1 MIFGSAFARRLLRP
15 IISVLVNHKSLPVDP
30 VAELAID
37 LEQPI
42 VYVLK
47 TASISDLLTL
57 ELCCAKLALPSPF
70 SPLIIN
76 HTAQPRVIC
85 LDKPASLA
93 RRTRSATPYLA
104 EFNQLLNAQ
113 QHSTTPIQLVPVSLF
128 WGRAP
133 GREGDAASSLS
144 ITRSRSPNALRK
156 ALIVLLKGRENRV
169 RFSAPL
175 LLPELTERS
184 ATDPKLA
191 HKLARIA
198 RIHFS
203 RQRLAATGPKLPNRE
218 LLLTQLLQTHGVI
231 QAIAEHSEQQQQDI
245 ALSRRKAQ
253 AYMNEIASNFSYPLI
268 RFGDRL
274 LGWLWHKLYR
284 GLSVTGAERV
294 RQLAQDGHEL
304 VYLPCHR
311 SHMDYLLLSYV
322 IYHQGMVPPHI
333 AAGINLNF
341 FPAGPLFRRGGA
353 FFIRRTFKDNKLYA
367 TVFRE
372 YLNLLFQRGYA
383 VEYFAE
389 GGRSRSG
396 RLLPAKP
403 GMLSMT
409 LEAAMHHNTRPIT
422 LIPVYLGYEHVMEVA
437 SYHKELQGG
446 SKQKE
451 NAWQLFGIVR
461 KLRNFG
467 RGFVNFGEPLPLADW
482 LSSKADASSS
492 ARELTPTLAREVMT
506 RINAAA
512 AVNGLTLSATALL
525 TSDRQALTRQQLQQQ
540 IQLYLDYLRL
550 CPYSD
555 QVIIPTQDSK
565 QLLEQAMEL
574 GKFEL
579 ETSSLG
585 EIIHLN
591 RRQSVL
597 LSYYRNNILHLF
609 ALPALI
615 TTLIERHE
623 GIVTSELLRRLQRLY
638 PLLKAELFLNVPIE
652 ALPEQLNTQLA
663 TLTQLG
669 LIQFN
674 QQGWWVAP
682 QQQLQLLLL
691 ARIIRPSLQRYSVVV
706 ACLANTEPPA
716 LAAPEAS
723 NSEPAP
729 EASSR
734 QQLQT
739 RSQQLAEHLAMLHGI
754 QAPEL
759 FDKTLFNMLAN
770 ALEDAGY
777 GQNSH
782 TEQDELE
789 QLRLALYP
797 LLPSAVRRSLNG
809 EWS

>member
-1 MIFGSAFARRLLRP
+1 MIFGSSFARRLLRP
-15 IISVLVNHKSLPVDP
+15 MMSVLVNHKSLPADP
-30 VAELAID
+30 VAELTINLD
-37 LEQPI
+37 QPM
-42 VYVLK
+42 VYILK

-57 ELCCAKLALPSPF
+57 ELCCAKLKLPSPF

-76 HTAQPRVIC
+76 NTAQPRVIC

-104 EFNQLLNAQ
+104 EFNQLLAAQ
-113 QHSTTPIQLVPVSLF
+113 EQSTPPIQLIPVSLF

-156 ALIVLLKGRENRV
+156 ACIVLLKGRENRV

-175 LLPELTERS
+175 LLPELKERS

-218 LLLTQLLQTHGVI
+218 LLLKQLLATEGVVN
-231 QAIAEHSEQQQQDI
+231 AIAQHSEQQQQDI

-274 LGWLWHKLYR
+274 LGWLWNKLYR

-341 FPAGPLFRRGGA
+341 FPAGPIFRRGGA

-367 TVFRE
+367 TVFKE

-383 VEYFAE
+383 LEYFAE

-409 LEAAMHHNTRPIT
+409 LDAAMHHTKRPIT
-422 LIPVYLGYEHVMEVA
+422 LIPVYLGYEHVMEVS

-451 NAWQLFGIVR
+451 NAWQLFGIIR

-482 LSSKADASSS
+482 LTQEDNANRS

-540 IQLYLDYLRL
+540 IQLYLDYLRR
-550 CPYSD
+550 CPYSA
-555 QVIIPTQDSK
+555 QVIIPSQNSE
-565 QLLEQAMEL
+565 QLLEQALEL
-574 GKFEL
+574 GKFEQ
-579 ETSSLG
+579 ETNSLS
-585 EIIHLN
+585 EIIYLN

-615 TTLIERHE
+615 ATLIERHE
-623 GIVTSELLRRLQRLY
+623 GIVSSELLRRLQRLY
-638 PLLKAELFLNVPIE
+638 PLLKAELFLNVSIAE
-652 ALPEQLNTQLA
+652 LPAQLDTQLA
-663 TLTQLG
+663 ALSQLG
-669 LIQFN
+669 LIQFH
-674 QQGWWVAP
+674 QQGWWLVP

-706 ACLANTEPPA
+706 ACLANTEQTA
-716 LAAPEAS
+716 LSSPETS
-723 NSEPAP
+723 DQEP
-729 EASSR
+729 EVQSSR

-770 ALEDAGY
+770 ALADAGY
-777 GQNSH
+777 GYETQ
-782 TEQDELE
+782 TEQEELA
-789 QLRLALYP
+789 QLGCALYP
-797 LLPSAVRRSLNG
+797 LLPSAVRRSLQG
-809 EWS
+809 

>member
-1 MIFGSAFARRLLRP
+1 MMFGSSWARRLFRP
-15 IISVLVNHKSLPVDP
+15 LIATLVNHKSLPADP
-30 VAELAID
+30 VAELAIN

-42 VYVLK
+42 VYILK

-57 ELCCAKLALPSPF
+57 ELCCEKLGLPSPF
-70 SPLIIN
+70 APLTIEAHI
-76 HTAQPRVIC
+76 QPRVIC
-85 LDKPASLA
+85 LDKPASLGRRA
-93 RRTRSATPYLA
+93 RGATPYLA
-104 EFNQLLNAQ
+104 EFNQLLAAQ
-113 QHSTTPIQLVPVSLF
+113 ERHPAPIQLVPVSLF

-133 GREGDAASSLS
+133 GREGDRASSLS
-144 ITRSRSPNALRK
+144 IVRSRSPSALRK

-175 LLPELTERS
+175 LLTQLQERS
-184 ATDPKLA
+184 AADPNLA
-191 HKLARIA
+191 HKLARIT
-198 RIHFS
+198 RLHFS

-218 LLLTQLLQTHGVI
+218 LLLTQLLQTDGIV
-231 QAIAEHSEQQQQDI
+231 QAIQEHSQQQSQDI
-245 ALSRRKAQ
+245 AASRRQAQ

-294 RQLAQDGHEL
+294 RQLAQEGHEL

-333 AAGINLNF
+333 AAGINLDF

-353 FFIRRTFKDNKLYA
+353 FFIRRTFKDNRLYA

-372 YLNLLFQRGYA
+372 YLNLLFRRGYA

-409 LEAAMHHNTRPIT
+409 LEAAMQNNDRPIT

-451 NAWQLFGIVR
+451 SVWQLLGIIR

-467 RGFVNFGEPLPLADW
+467 RGFVNFGEPLPLAEW
-482 LSSKADASSS
+482 LNTEAAPHSTT
-492 ARELTPTLAREVMT
+492 RELVTPLAREVMT
-506 RINAAA
+506 RINSAA

-525 TSDRQALTRQQLQQQ
+525 TSDRHALTRQQLQQQ
-540 IQLYLDYLRL
+540 MQIYLDYLRL
-550 CPYSD
+550 CPYSEHV
-555 QVIIPTQDSK
+555 VIPEQQSE
-565 QLLEQAMEL
+565 QLLAQALEL
-574 GKFEL
+574 GKFEQ
-579 ETSSLG
+579 ETNTLG
-585 EIIHLN
+585 EIIYLDRH
-591 RRQSVL
+591 QSVL

-609 ALPALI
+609 ALPALLA
-615 TTLIERHE
+615 TLIERHE

-638 PLLKAELFLNVPIE
+638 PLLKAELFLNVAHCE
-652 ALPEQLNTQLA
+652 LSAQLESQLA
-663 TLTQLG
+663 ALQQLG
-669 LIQFN
+669 LVEFR
-674 QQGWWVAP
+674 QQGWWVEP

-706 ACLANTEPPA
+706 ACLKPSVE
-716 LAAPEAS
+716 
-723 NSEPAP
+723 
-729 EASSR
+729 R
-734 QQLQT
+734 QQLQDN
-739 RSQQLAEHLAMLHGI
+739 SQQLAEHLAMLHGI

-759 FDKTLFNMLAN
+759 FDKTLFNMLAE
-770 ALEDAGY
+770 ALETAGY
-777 GQNSH
+777 GHQAQAGH
-782 TEQDELE
+782 DELE
-789 QLRLALYP
+789 QLRCTLYP
-797 LLPSAVRRSLNG
+797 LLPSAVRRSLQG
-809 EWS
+809 

>member
-1 MIFGSAFARRLLRP
+1 MMFGSPFGRRLFRP
-15 IISVLVNHKSLPVDP
+15 LIATLVNHKSLPADP

-37 LEQPI
+37 PARPV
-42 VYVLK
+42 VYILK

-57 ELCCAKLALPSPF
+57 ELSTERLGLPGPF
-70 SPLIIN
+70 EPLRLN
-76 HTAQPRVIC
+76 GNELPRFIC
-85 LDKPASLA
+85 LDKPDTLGD
-93 RRTRSATPYLA
+93 RPRSVTPYLE
-104 EFNQLLNAQ
+104 EFNQLLLTQRRQ
-113 QHSTTPIQLVPVSLF
+113 QTPIQLVPVTLF

-133 GREGDAASSLS
+133 GREGDTSSSLS
-144 ITRSRSPNALRK
+144 IVQSRSPNALHK

-175 LLPELTERS
+175 LLSQLLERS
-184 ATDPKLA
+184 TADPRLA

-203 RQRLAATGPKLPNRE
+203 RQRLAATGPRLPNRE
-218 LLLTQLLQTHGVI
+218 LLLKQLLQTPALQ
-231 QAIAEHSEQQQQDI
+231 QAIIDHSHEQQQSEES
-245 ALSRRKAQ
+245 SRRKAQ
-253 AYMNEIASNFSYPLI
+253 DYMNEIASNFSYPLI

-294 RQLAQDGHEL
+294 RQLAQEGHEL

-372 YLNLLFQRGYA
+372 YLKLLFRRGYA

-409 LEAAMHHNTRPIT
+409 LGAAMENGDRPIT
-422 LIPVYLGYEHVMEVA
+422 LIPVYLGYEHVVEV
-437 SYHKELQGG
+437 STYHKELQGSG
-446 SKQKE
+446 KQQE
-451 NAWQLFGIVR
+451 SVWQVLGILH

-467 RGFVNFGEPLPLADW
+467 RGFVNFGEPLPLAEW
-482 LSSKADASSS
+482 L
-492 ARELTPTLAREVMT
+492 ARQATGHARDLVSPLAREVMT

-525 TSDRQALTRQQLQQQ
+525 ASDRQALTRRQLQRQV
-540 IQLYLDYLRL
+540 QLYLDYLRS
-550 CPYSD
+550 CRYSD
-555 QVIIPTQDSK
+555 DVVIPEQDGE
-565 QLLEQAMEL
+565 QLLEQALEL
-574 GKFEL
+574 DKFKRE
-579 ETSSLG
+579 SNRLG
-585 EIIHLN
+585 EIIHLD

-609 ALPALI
+609 ALPALLS
-615 TTLIERHE
+615 TLIERHE
-623 GIVTSELLRRLQRLY
+623 GMVTTELLRRLQRLY
-638 PLLKAELFLNVPIE
+638 PLLRAELFLNVTPSQ
-652 ALPEQLNTQLA
+652 LPAQLELQLK
-663 TLTQLG
+663 TLEGLG
-669 LIQFN
+669 LVEFRQA
-674 QQGWWVAP
+674 GWWVVP
-682 QQQLQLLLL
+682 RQQMQLLLL
-691 ARIIRPSLQRYSVVV
+691 ARIIRPSLQRYGVVV
-706 ACLANTEPPA
+706 SCLASDA
-716 LAAPEAS
+716 GA
-723 NSEPAP
+723 
-729 EASSR
+729 
-734 QQLQT
+734 QQLEDDS
-739 RSQQLAEHLAMLHGI
+739 RLLAEHLAMLHGM

-759 FDKTLFNMLAN
+759 FDKTLFRMLTD
-770 ALEDAGY
+770 ALEEEGY
-777 GQNSH
+777 LCQGLPRQK
-782 TEQDELE
+782 ELA
-789 QLRLALYP
+789 QLRDVLYP
-797 LLPSAVRRSLNG
+797 LLPSAVRRDLR
-809 EWS
+809 

>member
-1 MIFGSAFARRLLRP
+1 MMFGSSLTRRLFRP
-15 IISVLVNHKSLPVDP
+15 LIATLVNHKSLPADP
-30 VAELAID
+30 VTELVID
-37 LEQPI
+37 LEQPV
-42 VYVLK
+42 VYILK

-57 ELCCAKLALPSPF
+57 ELSCEQLGLPSPF
-70 SPLIIN
+70 APLHIEGCSL
-76 HTAQPRVIC
+76 PRFIC
-85 LDKPASLA
+85 LDKPAGLG
-93 RRTRSATPYLA
+93 RRSRSATPYLA
-104 EFNQLLNAQ
+104 EFNQLLAAQ
-113 QHSTTPIQLVPVSLF
+113 KQQTVPIQLVPVSLF

-133 GREGDAASSLS
+133 GREGDSPSSLS
-144 ITRSRSPNALRK
+144 IVRSRSPNALRK

-175 LLPELTERS
+175 LLPLLLERS
-184 ATDPKLA
+184 EADPRLA

-218 LLLTQLLQTHGVI
+218 LLLTQLLQTEGVMHAI
-231 QAIAEHSEQQQQDI
+231 QQHSQQQQQDP
-245 ALSRRKAQ
+245 AASRRLAQ
-253 AYMNEIASNFSYPLI
+253 GYMNEIASNFSYPLI

-294 RQLAQDGHEL
+294 RQLAQEGHEL

-372 YLNLLFQRGYA
+372 YLNLLFRRGYA

-389 GGRSRSG
+389 GGRSRTG

-409 LEAAMHHNTRPIT
+409 LDAAMQHKERPIT
-422 LIPVYLGYEHVMEVA
+422 LIPVYLGYEHVMEVG

-446 SKQKE
+446 RKQTE
-451 NAWQLFGIVR
+451 SAWQLLGIIR

-467 RGFVNFGEPLPLADW
+467 RGFVNFGEPLPLTEW
-482 LSSKADASSS
+482 LNKESTPRST
-492 ARELTPTLAREVMT
+492 ARELVIPLAREVMT

-525 TSDRQALTRQQLQQQ
+525 TSDRHALTRQQLQQQ
-540 IQLYLDYLRL
+540 VQLYLDYLRL
-550 CPYSD
+550 CPYSE
-555 QVIIPTQDSK
+555 QLVIPEQESE
-565 QLLEQAMEL
+565 QLLEQALEL
-574 GKFEL
+574 GKFER
-579 ETSSLG
+579 ESSKLG
-585 EIIHLN
+585 EVIYLD

-609 ALPALI
+609 ALPALLA
-615 TTLIERHE
+615 TLIERHE
-623 GIVTSELLRRLQRLY
+623 GIVSSEILRRLQRLY
-638 PLLKAELFLNVPIE
+638 PLLKAELFLNVAADDLPAWIE
-652 ALPEQLNTQLA
+652 AHLA
-663 TLTQLG
+663 ALEQLG
-669 LIQFN
+669 LLRFH
-674 QQGWWVAP
+674 QQGWWVEP

-691 ARIIRPSLQRYSVVV
+691 ARIIRPSLQRYGVVV
-706 ACLANTEPPA
+706 ACLQPDIE
-716 LAAPEAS
+716 
-723 NSEPAP
+723 
-729 EASSR
+729 R
-734 QQLQT
+734 QQLQDD
-739 RSQQLAEHLAMLHGI
+739 SQQLAEHLAMLHGI

-759 FDKTLFNMLAN
+759 FDKTLFSMLAD
-770 ALEDAGY
+770 ALEAEGY
-777 GQNSH
+777 GHQDQ
-782 TEQDELE
+782 TGYDELE
-789 QLRLALYP
+789 QLRGALYP
-797 LLPSAVRRSLNG
+797 LLPSAVRRSLQ
-809 EWS
+809 

>member
-1 MIFGSAFARRLLRP
+1 MMFGSAVIRRMFRP
-15 IISVLVNHKSLPVDP
+15 LIAALVNHKSLPVDP
-30 VAELAID
+30 VTELAIE
-37 LEQPI
+37 LGQPI
-42 VYVLK
+42 VYILK

-57 ELCCAKLALPSPF
+57 ELSCEKLGLPSPY
-70 SPLIIN
+70 SPLQIAG
-76 HTAQPRVIC
+76 HSLPRVIC
-85 LDKPASLA
+85 LDKPAGLS
-93 RRTRSATPYLA
+93 RRSRTATPYLA
-104 EFNQLLNAQ
+104 EFNQLLAAQ
-113 QHSTTPIQLVPVSLF
+113 KQQPTAIQLVPVSLF

-133 GREGDAASSLS
+133 GREGDTPSSLS
-144 ITRSRSPNALRK
+144 IVRSRSPNALRK

-175 LLPELTERS
+175 LLPQLLDRS
-184 ATDPKLA
+184 MADPRLA

-203 RQRLAATGPKLPNRE
+203 RQRLAATGPKLPNRD
-218 LLLTQLLQTHGVI
+218 LLLNQLLQTDGVM
-231 QAIAEHSEQQQQDI
+231 QAIEEHSQQQQQD
-245 ALSRRKAQ
+245 ATVSRRQAQ
-253 AYMNEIASNFSYPLI
+253 GYMNEIASNFSYPLI

-294 RQLAQDGHEL
+294 RQLAQEGHEL

-367 TVFRE
+367 CVFRE
-372 YLNLLFQRGYA
+372 YLNLLFRRGYA

-389 GGRSRSG
+389 GGRSRTG

-409 LEAAMHHNTRPIT
+409 LDAAMQHNERPIT

-451 NAWQLFGIVR
+451 SAWQLLGILR

-467 RGFVNFGEPLPLADW
+467 RGFVNFGEPLPLAEW
-482 LSSKADASSS
+482 LAKESTPQHT
-492 ARELTPTLAREVMT
+492 ARELVAPLAREVMT

-525 TSDRQALTRQQLQQQ
+525 TSDRHALTRQQLQQQ
-540 IQLYLDYLRL
+540 VQVYLDYLRL
-550 CPYSD
+550 CPYSR
-555 QVIIPTQDSK
+555 QVVIPEQDSE
-565 QLLEQAMEL
+565 QLLEQALEL
-574 GKFEL
+574 GKFER
-579 ETSSLG
+579 ENNKLG
-585 EIIHLN
+585 EVIYLD

-609 ALPALI
+609 ALPALLA
-615 TTLIERHE
+615 TVIERHE

-638 PLLKAELFLNVPIE
+638 PLLKAELFLNVPCE
-652 ALPEQLNTQLA
+652 ALSAQIETQLA
-663 TLTQLG
+663 ALEQLG
-669 LIQFN
+669 LIRFHH
-674 QQGWWVAP
+674 QGWWVDP

-691 ARIIRPSLQRYSVVV
+691 ARIIRPSLQRYGVVV
-706 ACLANTEPPA
+706 ACLKYGVA
-716 LAAPEAS
+716 
-723 NSEPAP
+723 
-729 EASSR
+729 R
-734 QQLQT
+734 QQLQDD
-739 RSQQLAEHLAMLHGI
+739 SQQLAEYLAMLHGI

-759 FDKTLFNMLAN
+759 FDKTLFKMLAD
-770 ALEDAGY
+770 ALEAEGY
-777 GQNSH
+777 GYQH
-782 TEQDELE
+782 QTENDELE
-789 QLRLALYP
+789 QLRSALYP
-797 LLPSAVRRSLNG
+797 LLPSAVRRSLQ
-809 EWS
+809 